1 MYDKAYDQSDSA
13 DLESEGRV
21 MSNVI
26 NMGGSG
32 ANVQS
37 KTVKS
42 TATQQTITPPAGVDG
57 FNPVIVQA
65 VEPGAKVI
73 YAEAVTPTS
82 TTQMVVP
89 NTEGLT
95 RIKAIILLSNG
106 SVGDGVISIC
116 DARDDSGN
124 ILMESM
130 VATDSQSTGYTVFY
144 SRDTSS
150 RYLVPT
156 ITSNSITLTRDTSTI
171 TALFAIISYRVMII
185 GY

>member
-1 MYDKAYDQSDSA
+1 
-13 DLESEGRV
+13 
-21 MSNVI
+21 
-26 NMGGSG
+26 
-32 ANVQS
+32 
-37 KTVKS
+37 
-42 TATQQTITPPAGVDG
+42 
-57 FNPVIVQA
+57 
-65 VEPGAKVI
+65 
-73 YAEAVTPTS
+73 
-82 TTQMVVP
+82 MVVP
-89 NTEGLT
+89 NTKGLT
-95 RIKAIILLSNG
+95 RVKAIILLSNG

-150 RYLVPT
+150 GYLVPT
-156 ITSNSITLTRDTSTI
+156 ITSSSITLTRDTSTI